1 MEKGITLRQH
11 DNLVRSPKHQQQ
23 RLCQLLE
30 ASIRPTWVE
39 DENVREH
46 RQYEPVLSFP
56 SVTKIKIKIH
66 ETIYGLLYGLIP
78 NH

>member
-11 DNLVRSPKHQQQ
+11 GNLVRSPKHQQQ

-30 ASIRPTWVE
+30 ASIHPTWVE

-46 RQYEPVLSFP
+46 QQYELVLSFP
-56 SVTKIKIKIH
+56 SVTKKKIKH
-66 ETIYGLLYGLIP
+66 ETNMVYCMI
-78 NH
+78 